1 MPPRP
6 RKDIRAGLPAQGT
19 ISGPMTRYDPALA
32 MRVLESIAAGMTR
45 KQIEADPT
53 LPAFVTFVKWT
64 LLDPKLREAWEEAR
78 RISALL
84 LEDRALQEAEDITS
98 PKAEE
103 WSGTRMRAAE
113 IAMNQWRWSAA
124 RRDRAT
130 FGDRNEASLVV
141 PVQINT
147 TLDLGNGMT
156 RHMPSTDA
164 VVNPYRVEVEVEEQ
178 DSDAFDAEWEDQP
191 EPPVAQTP
199 REVPPIPTPP
209 DTLSSPLAQK
219 PPVGRTPNAAKRAK
233 QGLST
238 KKLPASARPRK
249 SRIEEN
255 LK

>member
-1 MPPRP
+1 MPAQP
-6 RKDIRAGLPAQGT
+6 RKDIRAGLPVQGT
-19 ISGPMTRYDPALA
+19 ISGPMTRYDPKLA

-45 KQIEADPT
+45 KEIEADPT

-84 LEDRALQEAEDITS
+84 LEDRALQEASDITS
-98 PKAEE
+98 PAAEA

-113 IAMNQWRWSAA
+113 IAMNQWRWSAS

-147 TLDLGNGMT
+147 TLDLGNGLT
-156 RHMPSTDA
+156 QHTPSTEA
-164 VVNPYRVEVEVEEQ
+164 VVSPYRVSVDLEETEPF
-178 DSDAFDAEWEDQP
+178 SDADWEAMEAE
-191 EPPVAQTP
+191 AP
-199 REVPPIPTPP
+199 REPSIPTPP
-209 DTLSSPLAQK
+209 EELSSPLAAK
-219 PPVGRTPNAAKRAK
+219 PRTGRTANADKRPA
-233 QGLST
+233 QSLST
-238 KKLPASARPRK
+238 KKRPASARPRK
-249 SRIEEN
+249 SRIEEK